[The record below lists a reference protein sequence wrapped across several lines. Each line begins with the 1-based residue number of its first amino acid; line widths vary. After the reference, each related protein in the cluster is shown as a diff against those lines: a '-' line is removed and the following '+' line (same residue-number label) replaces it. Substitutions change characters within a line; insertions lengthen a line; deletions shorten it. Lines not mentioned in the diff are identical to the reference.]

1 MRERHGTSPEI
12 GVLMQQA
19 PPPSPARARLA
30 AAIADLTRLGKERDA
45 LHAADMPS
53 LYAVTAAEDALTAAT
68 EALHVAARREV
79 DHRIDGL
86 ADADTVDVLS
96 VDDARRTAEIAE
108 RDLQVARQARAEI
121 QRRSQEN
128 AEAISR
134 GQFRV
139 KDAAQAVVLDET
151 TPLIHRLAQDLEA
164 AQQKLAEAGIA
175 LTFLRRMQPHRWSQ
189 DPPAAFADLS
199 GVLFRLDQPP
209 AMWDI
214 AQQVEASPVAM
225 RLADWLD
232 QLMTNAS
239 AAMPQ

>member
-96 VDDARRTAEIAE
+96 VERR
-108 RDLQVARQARAEI
+108 L
-121 QRRSQEN
+121 
-128 AEAISR
+128 
-134 GQFRV
+134 
-139 KDAAQAVVLDET
+139 
-151 TPLIHRLAQDLEA
+151 P
-164 AQQKLAEAGIA
+164 
-175 LTFLRRMQPHRWSQ
+175 
-189 DPPAAFADLS
+189 S
-199 GVLFRLDQPP
+199 GVCRLHVRRERKFSAGRRKTPRRYR
-209 AMWDI
+209 
-214 AQQVEASPVAM
+214 VA
-225 RLADWLD
+225 
-232 QLMTNAS
+232 NFG
-239 AAMPQ
+239 